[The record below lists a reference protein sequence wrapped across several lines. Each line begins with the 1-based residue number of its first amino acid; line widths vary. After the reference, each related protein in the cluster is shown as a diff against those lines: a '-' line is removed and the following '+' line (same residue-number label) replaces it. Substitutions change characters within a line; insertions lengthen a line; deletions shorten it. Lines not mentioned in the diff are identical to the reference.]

1 MADHLSIGE
10 VLTLVREEFPDITI
24 SKIRFL
30 ESQGLID
37 PERTPSGYR
46 KFYEGDIERLRWVLL
61 QQRDNYLP
69 LKVIKGK
76 LETLDGTGEE
86 PTEVPAKNASGKK
99 KSKKRAPAR
108 SRARRETPAVSNT
121 ASSIGSADAAT
132 RAPEELPF
140 PDITQESSVDADRT
154 ESIAAAGTGVSMT
167 RSELATA
174 CGLEES
180 DVAELES
187 FGLLRPMVGDHEP
200 ALFDEQALVIAR
212 AAAGFGRHGVEPRHL
227 RMYRSFADR
236 EAALFEQILLPYLRQ
251 RNPEARARAQ
261 EGMAEL
267 AALGRD
273 LRLALLREAAVR
285 ALPEA

>member
-10 VLTLVREEFPDITI
+10 VLTLLREEFPDITI

-46 KFYEGDIERLRWVLL
+46 KFYDGDIERLRWVLL

-69 LKVIKGK
+69 LKVIKGR
-76 LETLDGTGEE
+76 LETLDTDVDE
-86 PTEVPAKNASGKK
+86 PVETTAKNGSGKK
-99 KSKKRAPAR
+99 RAKKR
-108 SRARRETPAVSNT
+108 
-121 ASSIGSADAAT
+121 AT

-140 PDITQESSVDADRT
+140 PDLAQESAVDSDSVET
-154 ESIAAAGTGVSMT
+154 FAAVGTGASMT

-180 DVAELES
+180 DVVELES
-187 FGLLRPMVGDHEP
+187 FGLLQPIEGDHEP
-200 ALFDEQALVIAR
+200 VLFDELSLVIAR
-212 AAAGFGRHGVEPRHL
+212 AAAGFARHGVEPRHL

-236 EAALFEQILLPYLRQ
+236 EATLFEQILLPYLRQ

-261 EGMAEL
+261 EGMTEL

-273 LRLALLREAAVR
+273 LRLALLREVAVR

>member
-10 VLTLVREEFPDITI
+10 VLTLLREEFPDITI

-69 LKVIKGK
+69 LKVIKGR
-76 LETLDGTGEE
+76 LETLDNTGNE
-86 PTEVPAKNASGKK
+86 PTEVPAKNGSDAGI
-99 KSKKRAPAR
+99 SKEQAPAR
-108 SRARRETPAVSNT
+108 SRARRATPSGSDPD
-121 ASSIGSADAAT
+121 SSVGPADAAT

-140 PDITQESSVDADRT
+140 PDIAQETSVDADRT
-154 ESIAAAGTGVSMT
+154 ECLAAAGTGVSMT
-167 RSELATA
+167 RSELAAA
-174 CGLEES
+174 CDLEES
-180 DVAELES
+180 DIAELES
-187 FGLLRPMVGDHEP
+187 FGLLRPMAGDHEP
-200 ALFDEQALVIAR
+200 ALFDELALVIAR
-212 AAAGFGRHGVEPRHL
+212 AASGFGRHGVEPRHL

-273 LRLALLREAAVR
+273 LRLALLHEAAVR